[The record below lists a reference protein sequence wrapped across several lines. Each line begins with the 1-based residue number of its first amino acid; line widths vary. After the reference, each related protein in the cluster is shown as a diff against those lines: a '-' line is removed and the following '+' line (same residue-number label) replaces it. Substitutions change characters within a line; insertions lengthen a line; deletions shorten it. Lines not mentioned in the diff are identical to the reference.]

1 MIQRLL
7 YFLSCFLLLPC
18 CVLAQAYSYTR
29 YDIQHGLAG
38 STAYCMLQDQQGF
51 LWFGTETG
59 VSRFDGTNFKNFTTI
74 DGLPDNQV
82 IEMFQDSKGRIW
94 MAPFSKSVCYYY
106 KGKIYSREN
115 DSLVKK
121 IEVSGNVIQFAE
133 DTNGDVYIMQDARLT
148 LLKPNGRII
157 AFDATDAAFLAAGM
171 GPHKFM
177 YVIVGDKVYNIENDK
192 LVYKFS
198 IKLAALNYKYVSVR
212 AGVLAWRSHQ
222 ATFQAMNSKANTRLW
237 YGSRV
242 GPIKMSVINDTV
254 VSINL
259 QTGAIVQNVY
269 HDYFDTFLPGEPVS
283 NVFQDRDGNFWFT
296 TLGHGVFML
305 NSSYIFNLPL
315 TDVRGPQLS
324 AYSVARYKDGWLAG
338 SEMTSVYGVSEKES
352 KLVFR
357 RKDSLPERITDMH
370 IDSDGSVWIGTDSRI
385 THLDKNMN
393 RVSEIEDITVK
404 DFMVR
409 GNNMYVAAS
418 RGVYVLDMSTTTLL
432 DTLWRERTT
441 SVYVQGD
448 SVFIGTLNGLF
459 VVKNGKTTDVG
470 KEIRQLRYRI
480 SAVDEDDRGVLWIAT
495 FSGIYGLKNGRII
508 ASITE
513 QQGLVSNICR
523 VLKVYKN
530 ELWVG
535 TNRGLQKIDISKAE
549 NPVTGYSL
557 ARELSSEIINYIYAD
572 SANVAVATPEGVSI
586 IDKKHISFNSRA
598 DLYIDA
604 IIVSG
609 KDIEWNGK
617 SFFLPNKDNNIRF
630 EFAGISYRSG
640 GQMRYNYR
648 LAGLDSAW
656 KQSRENFLNYPTLPG
671 GSYTLEIQAVDKF
684 GQMSNMVS
692 VDFVIDT
699 KLWQKLWF
707 QLVTAVI
714 AGGLIWLLLAW
725 RVKVIRRQEDEKNNV
740 RKKMAA
746 LEQLALKSQMNP
758 HFIFNSLNSIQQY
771 VLDKDVAGANKF
783 ITGFSRLIRQTLDI
797 STRHEI
803 SLTEEMRY
811 LSTYLELEKMR
822 FEDKFVY
829 EVVVD
834 ASVNADECFI
844 PPMILQPFVEN
855 CVRHGIRYRKDDKGR
870 ISVTFKSSGT
880 MLDCIIEDNG
890 VGRKTSGIHKSANP
904 IEYQSKGISLTS
916 DRIALL
922 NRNAGQPIRI
932 NIYDLENGTGESEG
946 TRVVL
951 SFPLQPMEKL

>member
-1 MIQRLL
+1 MIQRMLYLL
-7 YFLSCFLLLPC
+7 ISCLFIPC
-18 CVLAQAYSYTR
+18 FVFAQAYSYTR

-38 STAYCMLQDQQGF
+38 STAYCVLQDRQGF

-82 IEMFQDSKGRIW
+82 IEIFEDSKGRIW
-94 MAPFSKSVCYYY
+94 MAPFSKSVCYYF
-106 KGKIYSREN
+106 KGKIYNRDN
-115 DSLVKK
+115 DSALNK
-121 IEVSGNVIQFAE
+121 IQLSGNVIQFAE
-133 DTNGDVYIMQDARLT
+133 DTNGDLYILQDARLT
-148 LLKPNGRII
+148 LLKQNGSLIT
-157 AFDATDAAFLAAGM
+157 FNATDAAFLAAGT

-177 YVIVGDKVYNIENDK
+177 YVIVGDKVYNIVNDK

-198 IKLAALNYKYVSVR
+198 IKLSSPNYKYVSVR
-212 AGVLAWRSHQ
+212 EGVLAWRSDQ
-222 ATFQAMNSKANTRLW
+222 ATFQAMNSKTNTRLW

-242 GPIKMSVINDTV
+242 GPIKMSVINDSV

-259 QTGAIVQNVY
+259 QTGTIVQNVY
-269 HDYFDTFLPGEPVS
+269 KDSFDVFVPGEPVS
-283 NVFQDRDGNFWFT
+283 NVFQDREGIFWFT

-305 NSSYIFNLPL
+305 NSPYIFNLPL
-315 TDVRGPQLS
+315 TDVRGSQLA
-324 AYSVARYKDGWLAG
+324 AYSVLRYGDRWLAG
-338 SEMTSVYGVSEKES
+338 SEMTSVYGVSDNES
-352 KLVFR
+352 ELLFR
-357 RKDSLPERITDMH
+357 RKDSLPERVMDMY
-370 IDSDGSVWIGTDSRI
+370 IANDRSVWIGTDSRI
-385 THLDKNMN
+385 SHLGTDMN
-393 RVSEIEDITVK
+393 WRTEIEGITVK
-404 DFMVR
+404 DFLVR
-409 GNNMYVAAS
+409 GNTMYVAAS
-418 RGVYVLDMSTTTLL
+418 RGVYVLDMATTSVI

-441 SVYVQGD
+441 SIFVQGD

-459 VVKNGKTTDVG
+459 IVTNDKITDVG
-470 KEIRQLRYRI
+470 KEIKQLRYRI
-480 SAVDEDDRGVLWIAT
+480 SAMDEDERGTLWIAT
-495 FSGIYGLKNGRII
+495 FSGIYGFRNGRII

-513 QQGLVSNICR
+513 HQGLVSNICR
-523 VLKVYKN
+523 VLTVYKN

-535 TNRGLQKIDISKAE
+535 TNRGLQKIDISNAD
-549 NPVTGYSL
+549 NPVVSYSL
-557 ARELSSEIINYIYAD
+557 ARELASEIINYIYAD
-572 SANVAVATPEGVSI
+572 SANVAVGTPEGVSI
-586 IDKKHISFNSRA
+586 LDKKHVSFNSRA

-609 KDIEWNGK
+609 NDIGWNGK

-648 LAGLDSAW
+648 LVGLDSAW

-692 VDFVIDT
+692 VDFTID
-699 KLWQKLWF
+699 KRLWQKLWF
-707 QLVTAVI
+707 QLVTAII

-725 RVKVIRRQEDEKNNV
+725 RVKVIRRQENEKNNV

-803 SLTEEMRY
+803 SLSEEMRY

-834 ASVNADECFI
+834 ASLNPDDCFI

-870 ISVTFKSSGT
+870 ISVSFKRSGT
-880 MLDCIIEDNG
+880 SLDCIIEDNG
-890 VGRKTSGIHKSANP
+890 VGRKTAGIHKSANP

-932 NIYDLENGTGESEG
+932 NIYDLENGTGVSEG

-951 SFPLQPMEKL
+951 SFPLQPIEKL

>member
-7 YFLSCFLLLPC
+7 YLFLYLLLLPC
-18 CVLAQAYSYTR
+18 CVFSQAYSYTR

-38 STAYCMLQDQQGF
+38 STVYCILQDKQGF

-82 IEMFQDSKGRIW
+82 IEMFEDSKGRIW
-94 MAPFSKSVCYYY
+94 MAPFSKSLCYYY
-106 KGKIYSREN
+106 KGKIYNRDT
-115 DSLVKK
+115 DSLLKR
-121 IEVSGNVIQFAE
+121 IEPSGHAIHFSE
-133 DTNGDVYIMQDARLT
+133 DTNGDIYIVQDTRLH

-157 AFDATDAAFLAAGM
+157 VFNSTNPTFLGAGR
-171 GPHKFM
+171 GPHQFM
-177 YVIVGDKVYNIENDK
+177 CVLVGDKVYQVQNDS
-192 LVYKFS
+192 LVYQFS
-198 IKLAALNYKYVSVR
+198 INLSSFNYRYVSVR
-212 AGVLAWRSHQ
+212 KGALAWRSDM
-222 ATFQAMNSKANTRLW
+222 ATIQAMNSKLTRIVK
-237 YGSRV
+237 YGSHV
-242 GPIKMSVINDTV
+242 GPVKMSVINDSV
-254 VSINL
+254 ISVNL
-259 QTGAIVQNVY
+259 QTGAIVQNINHENY
-269 HDYFDTFLPGEPVS
+269 ETFMPGEPVS
-283 NVFQDRDGNFWFT
+283 SVFEDREGNYWFS

-315 TDVRGPQLS
+315 LDIRGTKLS
-324 AYSVARYKDGWLAG
+324 AYVIARYNNEWLAG
-338 SEMTSVYGVSEKES
+338 SDMTSVYGVSQEKS
-352 KLVFR
+352 QLLYRF
-357 RKDSLPERITDMH
+357 KDSLPESTRDIH
-370 IDSDGSVWIGTDSRI
+370 IDKDRGIWIGTDSRI
-385 THLDKNMN
+385 LYLGTHMKRHKEFDG
-393 RVSEIEDITVK
+393 ITVK
-404 DFMVR
+404 NFMVR

-418 RGVYVLDMSTTTLL
+418 RGVYVIDLVKTILK
-432 DTLWRERTT
+432 DTLWHERSTT
-441 SVYVQGD
+441 VYAQGD

-459 VVKNGKTTDVG
+459 VSKNGKARDIG
-470 KEIRQLRYRI
+470 QECEQLKYRI
-480 SAVDEDDRGVLWIAT
+480 SAIDEDKRGILWIAT
-495 FSGIYGLKNGRII
+495 FSGIFGFKNGRVI

-523 VLKVYKN
+523 ELDVHEN
-530 ELWVG
+530 ELWIG
-535 TNRGLQKIDISKAE
+535 TNRGLQKIDISNPE
-549 NPVTGYSL
+549 NPVVGYSL
-557 ARELSSEIINYIYAD
+557 ARELASEIINYIYAD

-609 KDIEWNGK
+609 RDIGWDGNAI
-617 SFFLPNKDNNIRF
+617 FLKNKDNNIRF

-648 LAGLDSAW
+648 LLGLDSTW
-656 KQSRENFLNYPTLPG
+656 KQSKENFLNYPTLPG

-684 GQMSNMVS
+684 GQMSNMVTI
-692 VDFVIDT
+692 DFAIDT
-699 KLWQKLWF
+699 RLWQKLWF
-707 QLVTAVI
+707 QLLTAI
-714 AGGLIWLLLAW
+714 IIGGLIWLLLAW
-725 RVKVIRRQEDEKNNV
+725 RVKVIRRQENEKNNV
-740 RKKMAA
+740 RKRMAA

-758 HFIFNSLNSIQQY
+758 HFIFNSLNAIQQY
-771 VLDKDVAGANKF
+771 VMDKDVAGANKF

-797 STRHEI
+797 SSKHEI
-803 SLTEEMRY
+803 SLSEEMRY

-834 ASVNADECFI
+834 ASVNPDECFI

-870 ISVTFKSSGT
+870 ISLRFQRSGNS
-880 MLDCIIEDNG
+880 LDCIIEDNG
-890 VGRKTSGIHKSANP
+890 VGRKTAGIHKSANP

-916 DRIALL
+916 DRIELL

-932 NIYDLENGTGESEG
+932 NIYDLENGTGQSEG

-951 SFPLQPMEKL
+951 SFPLQPIEKL